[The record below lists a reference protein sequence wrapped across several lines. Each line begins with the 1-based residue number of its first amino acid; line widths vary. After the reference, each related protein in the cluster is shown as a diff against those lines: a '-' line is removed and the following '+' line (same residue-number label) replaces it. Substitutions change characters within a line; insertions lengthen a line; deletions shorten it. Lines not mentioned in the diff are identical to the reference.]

1 MDRAQVPKETV
12 VRVVSTLPYNRLA
25 ASGVDFPP
33 DWEVRYLGEREDAFG
48 EEVIAA
54 AGQDAQFLLLTPYP
68 VVGASLMEKLPA
80 LKMIQMVGVGY
91 DNVDTEAAAQAGVVV
106 ANSPGINA
114 TTVAE
119 FTIGI
124 IILLLRRVLEGDQ
137 AVRQGRWK
145 EVREAFLAEGLEEL
159 GESLVG
165 LAGLGNIGQ
174 RVARLALAFGSRV
187 VYYDVERKTE
197 LERELGVSYLS
208 LEELLSTAD
217 IVSLHLPL
225 LPQTRNL
232 IGERELALM
241 KPRAVLINT
250 SRGGLVDEAA
260 LVRAIE
266 EGRIAGAA
274 IDTFTQEPL
283 PPDHP
288 LLSLAPELSYRL
300 LLTPHLA
307 GVTRQSFGR
316 GVKKAI
322 ENIARV
328 ARGEPPQYVVN
339 GLDRPRR

>member
-1 MDRAQVPKETV
+1 VGNSELI
-12 VRVVSTLPYNRLA
+12 RVVSTLPYNRLA
-25 ASGVDFPP
+25 AAGVDFPP

-54 AGQDAQFLLLTPYP
+54 ADPEAQFLLLTPYP
-68 VVGASLMEKLPA
+68 VVTASLIEKLPR

-91 DNVDTEAAAQAGVVV
+91 EKVDIEAAASAGVVV
-106 ANSPGINA
+106 ANSPGANA

-119 FTIGI
+119 FTLGI
-124 IILLLRRVLEGDQ
+124 IILLLRRVLEGDM

-159 GESLVG
+159 GESLLG
-165 LAGLGNIGQ
+165 LVGLGNIGQ
-174 RVARLALAFGSRV
+174 RVARLALAFGARV

-197 LERELGVSYLS
+197 TERELGITYLP
-208 LEELLSTAD
+208 LDELLSSAD
-217 IVSLHLPL
+217 IVSLHVPL
-225 LPQTRNL
+225 LPQTQNL
-232 IGERELALM
+232 IGERELSLM

-260 LVRAIE
+260 LVRALE
-266 EGRIAGAA
+266 AGRIAGAA

-288 LLSLAPELSYRL
+288 LLGLAPQLSYRL

-307 GVTRQSFGR
+307 GVTRQAFGR
-316 GVKKAI
+316 MVKNAI
-322 ENIARV
+322 DNIARV